1 MQSYSN
7 LRVTGRA
14 REVVGATNAFTGDFP
29 RSEQFGLTAQM
40 RRAAVSSAL
49 NIAKGCSRRSTRELI
64 RFLEI
69 SMGSAME
76 IEFSLLIAE
85 DLDFGQIEA
94 NRRLFDLNRIFQN
107 ELASLIAAL
116 RRRAKVR
123 TRA

>member
-1 MQSYSN
+1 
-7 LRVTGRA
+7 
-14 REVVGATNAFTGDFP
+14 
-29 RSEQFGLTAQM
+29 
-40 RRAAVSSAL
+40 
-49 NIAKGCSRRSTRELI
+49 
-64 RFLEI
+64 
-69 SMGSAME
+69 MGSAME